1 MRLLSAIA
9 ALLIVASG
17 PVLAKECRMPDV
29 PPGVRVQVP
38 PECKDRFQD
47 RRMEAERQ
55 DTLRASQG
63 FIDLGNGTQVR
74 IGGRVR
80 AEVTGRR

>member
-1 MRLLSAIA
+1 MKLLSAVA
-9 ALLIVASG
+9 ALLIAPGASA
-17 PVLAKECRMPDV
+17 LAKECRMPDT
-29 PPGVRVQVP
+29 PPGVRVQRP
-38 PECKDRFQD
+38 TECGDPFQN
-47 RRMEAERQ
+47 RRIEADRQ
-55 DTLRASQG
+55 DTVRASQG